1 MKRLPTTPRSTLA
14 PQNLGIQRKRERG
27 REGGGRGHEHP
38 ITFKDGQNTKGLS
51 LIKGVRAQ
59 P

>member
-38 ITFKDGQNTKGLS
+38 ITFILRMGKTQRGY
-51 LIKGVRAQ
+51 